1 MDAIMGTIRK
11 ASPALLAA
19 VTVVAVVLLLA
30 LLSRSTGGGSGTYNS
45 QFKGTLKNLIS
56 QSNRWSTIAQQDQN
70 LVVALMHV
78 NYALGFLKASRR
90 LASDEDIQKITG
102 TNVVELH
109 FIMEN
114 QQADLIQQISTA
126 CPALGLDGV
135 VALNAGWTG

>member
-11 ASPALLAA
+11 ASPQLLTA
-19 VTVVAVVLLLA
+19 VAVVVVVLVLA
-30 LLSRSTGGGSGTYNS
+30 LLSRSTATQGGSYSPHFT
-45 QFKGTLKNLIS
+45 KTLKNLLA
-56 QSNRWSTIAQQDQN
+56 QSTRWSTIAQQDQN

-90 LASDEDIQKITG
+90 LASDADIQKITG

-109 FIMEN
+109 FLMEN